1 MRHVL
6 FVETTG
12 PPAEAVNHQRRQAR
26 VVGWPAGVVR
36 CDLPQRP
43 VALAAHVTTRDVA
56 FASRGTFTGSQEMQ
70 DGIRYP
76 PFHDRGRLQASR
88 LTTSRR

>member
-1 MRHVL
+1 METR
-6 FVETTG
+6 FIVETTG

-43 VALAAHVTTRDVA
+43 VALAAHVTKRDVA

-70 DGIRYP
+70 MR
-76 PFHDRGRLQASR
+76 S
-88 LTTSRR
+88 TTRHSTTEVGYRPVA